1 MLPLHFYRDTM
12 KAKGKR
18 RGNDTTA
25 TDGGSGG
32 QGKHRRYDGHHTSQD
47 RADSDKKSE
56 RHPLSVSLDD
66 LQRQEELARRDEEDK
81 RRHNKEGKLKCDF
94 QRQSKDQAHSK
105 KRTATSLREAEDA
118 IDLSN
123 ISPWKKWTVV
133 ICFFGFLIVII
144 VVLILVLSM
153 K

>member
-81 RRHNKEGKLKCDF
+81 RRHNKE
-94 QRQSKDQAHSK
+94 AHSK